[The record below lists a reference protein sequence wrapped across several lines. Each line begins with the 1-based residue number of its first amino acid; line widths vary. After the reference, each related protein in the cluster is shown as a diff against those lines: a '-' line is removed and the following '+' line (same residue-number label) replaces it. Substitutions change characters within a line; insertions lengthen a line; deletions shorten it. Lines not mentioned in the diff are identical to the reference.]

1 MVYKV
6 KLWMHAVP
14 VCHFHLPGCT
24 EALCQTKCSEYAS
37 KVNKVAKSSKCD
49 RPDIC
54 HCECSAKQHLPL
66 TTEVMGLADAED
78 DNGTFV

>member
-14 VCHFHLPGCT
+14 AFHLPLPGCT
-24 EALCQTKCSEYAS
+24 EVLCNKKCWEYANS
-37 KVNKVAKSSKCD
+37 YHIVVKNSICEKAD
-49 RPDIC
+49 LC
-54 HCECSAKQHLPL
+54 HCECAVKQHLPL

-78 DNGTFV
+78 NNGTFV

>member
-6 KLWMHAVP
+6 KLWMHAVMANIP
-14 VCHFHLPGCT
+14 LHGCT
-24 EALCQTKCSEYAS
+24 EARCQTKCLEYANTS
-37 KVNKVAKSSKCD
+37 HLVAKNSHCGK
-49 RPDIC
+49 PNIC
-54 HCECSAKQHLPL
+54 QCECSAKQHLPL